1 MKSND
6 FLLDLKTRYDATPAG
21 HSFSS
26 ERLFAAM
33 AGEFFLLNG
42 QSYLADKNFQSFLM
56 APAAA
61 VSDRAGAVMSS
72 VRMACQ
78 NDLLNW
84 GAK

>member
-26 ERLFAAM
+26 DRLFAAM

-42 QSYLADKNFQSFLM
+42 QSDLADKNFQVFLM

-61 VSDRAGAVMSS
+61 AVKGAG
-72 VRMACQ
+72 
-78 NDLLNW
+78 
-84 GAK
+84 K